1 MIELCFCIQDIVWI
15 GAENVQTVK
24 ILEEIEAYLNGLDN
38 IVMGDETRYKEVFCE
53 APKYGRRTIVINKM
67 MGGASDN
74 QLQSELMTPE
84 PGMLTGLMILY
95 ILLFMLFEI
104 VILDY
109 IPGSEKRNDIRSKI
123 NQCFDGIG
131 VHGLPMLSIPEGEDV
146 DYPYLSG
153 RFKDGLA
160 ALASSIIQRLP
171 SPRYL
176 NNKLLQNIFSF
187 TSHLFT

>member
-1 MIELCFCIQDIVWI
+1 
-15 GAENVQTVK
+15 
-24 ILEEIEAYLNGLDN
+24 
-38 IVMGDETRYKEVFCE
+38 
-53 APKYGRRTIVINKM
+53 
-67 MGGASDN
+67 
-74 QLQSELMTPE
+74 
-84 PGMLTGLMILY
+84 
-95 ILLFMLFEI
+95 MLFEI

>member
-1 MIELCFCIQDIVWI
+1 
-15 GAENVQTVK
+15 
-24 ILEEIEAYLNGLDN
+24 
-38 IVMGDETRYKEVFCE
+38 
-53 APKYGRRTIVINKM
+53 

-84 PGMLTGLMILY
+84 PGMWKDLIWFGYEVWNCDL
-95 ILLFMLFEI
+95 
-104 VILDY
+104 LDY

-171 SPRYL
+171 APRYF
-176 NNKLLQNIFSF
+176 LQHIIAVSP
-187 TSHLFT
+187 